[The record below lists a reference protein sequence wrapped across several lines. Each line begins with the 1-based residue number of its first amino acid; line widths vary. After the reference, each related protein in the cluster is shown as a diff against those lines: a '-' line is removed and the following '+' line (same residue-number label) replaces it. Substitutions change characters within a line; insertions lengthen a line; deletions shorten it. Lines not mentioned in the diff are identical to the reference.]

1 MKNTKKFVSVVLAF
15 CMLGTTTAVTS
26 MAATTDAETV
36 SGGSVAVDTTAT
48 KALEELDANYRY
60 DGDDLGVTYTKDATT
75 FKVWSPTATEIKVNI
90 FTKGSDD
97 EQGATKVASYRLE
110 KEDATGIWKIK
121 LTGEWKDYYYTYT
134 ITVVNPTTGETT
146 TSETQDVYSKAV
158 GVNGNRSMIVDLAS
172 TDP

>member
-26 MAATTDAETV
+26 MAAT
-36 SGGSVAVDTTAT
+36 GGSVAVDTTAT

-75 FKVWSPTATEIKVNI
+75 FKVWSHTATDIKVNI

-97 EQGATKVASYRLE
+97 EQGASKVASYRLE
-110 KEDATGIWKIK
+110 KEDATGVWEIK
-121 LTGEWKDYYYTYT
+121 LTGEPFNDC
-134 ITVVNPTTGETT
+134 
-146 TSETQDVYSKAV
+146 
-158 GVNGNRSMIVDLAS
+158 
-172 TDP
+172 